1 MTVDNSENQKLRSIT
16 SELGSDESNQT
27 GDDFF
32 DELNQ
37 FLELETIQ
45 AVAEEEDKKPK
56 REKDLT

>member
-27 GDDFF
+27 GDEFF

-37 FLELETIQ
+37 FSELETIQ

>member
-37 FLELETIQ
+37 FSELETIQ

>member
-37 FLELETIQ
+37 FSELETIQ
-45 AVAEEEDKKPK
+45 AVTEEEDKKPK

>member
-1 MTVDNSENQKLRSIT
+1 MTVDNSENQKLRPIT

-37 FLELETIQ
+37 FSELETIQ

>member
-37 FLELETIQ
+37 FSDLETIQ